1 VSQTGA
7 ASARPSQPLEGAR
20 RIAYDDQF
28 GQDDGVEATLAAEEE
43 G

>member
-1 VSQTGA
+1 VPDGGSKRQA
-7 ASARPSQPLEGAR
+7 EPLEGAR
-20 RIAYDDQF
+20 RIAYDDEF